1 MNHDRIT
8 TLYSGRTTNWVALGL
23 TTALIIP
30 LLAMGAGSRDAWT
43 APGFMVPLAVAASA
57 ALINLL
63 TLSSIRTL
71 AGPNGVS
78 IHFGA
83 LGWPRYHYPLANI
96 RDMAA
101 VQIPKSWCAWGI
113 TWSPRRGLM
122 LTLRNGPAL
131 QLTLTNNKKVTI
143 STPRPENAIQVI
155 AAVAS

>member
-8 TLYSGRTTNWVALGL
+8 TLYSGRTTNCVALGL
-23 TTALIIP
+23 TTALIVP
-30 LLAMGAGSRDAWT
+30 LLAMGAGSKDAWT
-43 APGFMVPLAVAASA
+43 APAFVIPLAVVAVV

-83 LGWPRYHYPLANI
+83 FGWPRYHYPLAKI
-96 RDMAA
+96 QDMVA
-101 VQIPKSWCAWGI
+101 VQIPISWWAWGI

-131 QLTLTNNKKVTI
+131 QLTLTNHRKVTI
-143 STPRPENAIQVI
+143 STPHPEEAIQAI
-155 AAVAS
+155 AAVAR